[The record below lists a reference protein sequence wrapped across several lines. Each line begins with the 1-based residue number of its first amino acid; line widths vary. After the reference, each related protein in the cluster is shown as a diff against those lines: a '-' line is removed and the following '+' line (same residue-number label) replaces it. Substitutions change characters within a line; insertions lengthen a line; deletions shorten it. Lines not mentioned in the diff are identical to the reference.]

1 MTTMETCN
9 LRNLASRHPSSSR
22 NRNSRLCLPAGS
34 SSRPAKEMSVV
45 PETPQHYSTSPERD
59 IQSTSTTHHAGQKR
73 KRAQDEDTVLP
84 TLTEPMCFEDFR
96 PKEQNGSFDFSVYE
110 PIYTRYLLDC
120 KRFVSINPPAE
131 ENVLAS
137 RDELNKQYCCGAFN
151 LLATIPANKSPS
163 PDGEALRL
171 LFPSRDLSPLSVTQ
185 AGRPGLLFTSRTDI
199 GVDETPLHVFSEHT
213 SEDKIRWSYVGEY
226 TLAPAG
232 RIESAQFA
240 GFPANIQLMWGR
252 LVAEKDH
259 QEGYL
264 AMRARI
270 ALRKTVDD
278 PKEEDVKHEMKK
290 VEVGKGIRV
299 SPADVVDALSSGD
312 ECINILRMERMG
324 YDHAFADDLQEKFP
338 PKAAPRTSKN
348 RRASVRRKQDDVKPP
363 ASSELRRSKRDRKA
377 RVLGPVI
384 PEIYKDES

>member
-1 MTTMETCN
+1 M
-9 LRNLASRHPSSSR
+9 
-22 NRNSRLCLPAGS
+22 
-34 SSRPAKEMSVV
+34 
-45 PETPQHYSTSPERD
+45 
-59 IQSTSTTHHAGQKR
+59 
-73 KRAQDEDTVLP
+73 
-84 TLTEPMCFEDFR
+84 
-96 PKEQNGSFDFSVYE
+96 
-110 PIYTRYLLDC
+110 
-120 KRFVSINPPAE
+120 
-131 ENVLAS
+131 
-137 RDELNKQYCCGAFN
+137 
-151 LLATIPANKSPS
+151 ATIPANKSPS

-171 LFPSRDLSPLSVTQ
+171 LFPSRDLNPLSVTQ

-199 GVDETPLHVFSEHT
+199 DVDETPLHVFSEHA
-213 SEDKIRWSYVGEY
+213 SEDKTRWSYIGEY

-240 GFPANIQLMWGR
+240 GFPANIQMMWGR
-252 LVAEKDH
+252 LVAEKYH

-270 ALRKTVDD
+270 ALRKTGVDH

-299 SPADVVDALSSGD
+299 SPADVVDALISGD
-312 ECINILRMERMG
+312 ECINILQMKCMG
-324 YDHAFADDLQEKFP
+324 YDHAFADDLESKFP
-338 PKAAPRTSKN
+338 PKASPRISKN
-348 RRASVRRKQDDVKPP
+348 RRGRKQDDVTPS